1 MMFFWV
7 QMGEYLNFAW
17 EALKANKVRSFLTTL
32 GILIGVATIILIF
45 TLIQSINTYVEGEF
59 SDIGATSVYVSKF
72 PWVITDNY
80 FELRNRPPV
89 TIKEYDALAE
99 LSTYAKWVSP
109 NIQSMRT
116 VEYKNNSLE
125 RVLTVGCNDQYP
137 ETNNVATE
145 YGRWFTT
152 VESNNARYI
161 CIIGYTV
168 REELF
173 DKEDPLGKRIK
184 INGYPYKV
192 IGVME
197 KKGSFFGF
205 NMDNQV
211 ILPYTAFRGYSLHRR
226 GLTVAMKVD
235 DATYLD
241 DMKEEARG
249 ILRKVRKLSPKEE
262 DNFAINQQDM
272 LTNFYNQIT
281 GTSYLVI
288 LIVAAISLL
297 VGGIGIMNIMLVSVT
312 ERTKEIGIRK
322 AVGATRSQIMLQFI
336 WEAIAISMLGGV
348 LGMILGVVLSQ
359 IPLNLMNLD
368 ASVSFTTVFI
378 GFGFTTLVGV
388 ISGSYPAMK
397 ASKLDPIEA
406 LRYE

>member
-45 TLIQSINTYVEGEF
+45 TLIQSINSYVEGEF

-99 LSTYAKWVSP
+99 HSIYAKWVSP

-152 VESNNARYI
+152 VESDNARYV

-197 KKGSFFGF
+197 KKGNFFGF
-205 NMDNQV
+205 NMDNQA
-211 ILPYTAFRGYSLHRR
+211 IIPYTAFRGYSLHRR

-235 DATYLD
+235 DAAYLD

-249 ILRKVRKLSPKEE
+249 ILRKVRKLSPKED

-272 LTNFYNQIT
+272 LTNLYNQIT

-312 ERTKEIGIRK
+312 ERTREIGIRK

-336 WEAIAISMLGGV
+336 WEAIAISMLGGI

-378 GFGFTTLVGV
+378 GFGFTTFVGV
-388 ISGSYPAMK
+388 VSGSYPAMK